1 MVNNRAVRLQLII
14 AAAGFSIWL
23 VVKLMQANT

>member
-14 AAAGFSIWL
+14 AAAGFSVWLAVKIW
-23 VVKLMQANT
+23 QAHS